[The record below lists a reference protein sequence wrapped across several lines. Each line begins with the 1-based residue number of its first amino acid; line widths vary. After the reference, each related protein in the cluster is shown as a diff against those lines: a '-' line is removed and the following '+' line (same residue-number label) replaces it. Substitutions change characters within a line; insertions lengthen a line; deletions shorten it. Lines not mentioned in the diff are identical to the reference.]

1 MSVHDKHEIAKRSIL
16 DNARPLIGARG
27 FSTVGIAQ
35 ILVAARIPKGSF
47 YHYFDSKERFGEEL
61 LSLYITDYLTTLE
74 NLFSNS
80 QQNGYEKICVYLKF
94 WQSTH
99 IDGKVGDKCLIVK
112 LAAEMADLSE
122 NMREIMQRGTA
133 KVIERLADIIQNGQ
147 QDSSITKELPAAILA
162 ATLYQT
168 WLGATLMLK
177 ITKHTQPFDVAW
189 QTSTLLLKGFPELR

>member
-122 NMREIMQRGTA
+122 TMREIMQRGTA
-133 KVIERLADIIQNGQ
+133 KVIERLADVIQNGQ
-147 QDSSITKELPAAILA
+147 QDGSITKKLSASILA

-177 ITKHTQPFDVAW
+177 ITKRTQPFDVAW
-189 QTSTLLLKGFPELR
+189 QTSSLLLKGFPELR

>member
-61 LSLYITDYLTTLE
+61 LSLYITDYLSTLE

-80 QQNGYEKICVYLKF
+80 QKNGYEKICVYLKF

-122 NMREIMQRGTA
+122 TMREIMQRGTA
-133 KVIERLADIIQNGQ
+133 RVIERLADIIQNGQ
-147 QDSSITKELPAAILA
+147 QDGSISKELSASILA

-189 QTSTLLLKGFPELR
+189 QTSTLLLKGLPELR